1 LWNLNGAGG
10 AVDTTRVC
18 VTNDGDR
25 SCCTDACRVWLYNPE
40 FLLTTEDWAQPASK
54 AAPSAAASSRTTL
67 RIEAA
72 DVETASS

>member
-1 LWNLNGAGG
+1 
-10 AVDTTRVC
+10 
-18 VTNDGDR
+18 
-25 SCCTDACRVWLYNPE
+25 VWLYNPE